1 MVIGFSSLALLG
13 RPGDFVRPYLIARKE
28 KISLS
33 SQIGIWT
40 IERIFDI
47 GALAVLMAVD
57 VLFSSQLRSNP
68 YIRSFR
74 FAAAG
79 LCVFV
84 VLLVTIAAMAN
95 KHANSLGRFV
105 DRMTARFSGNWAR
118 LATQKMR
125 DFAQGLKAVSTAKL
139 FWQLAAVSIATW
151 LIVAISYRQVA
162 HAYVV
167 NSPSGASDIPVSLDV
182 ETAKLAGSPALAGQ
196 ELTPTLL
203 GKLAP
208 SLSQKGYMVQM
219 KQNSFWVIQKG
230 TSVAMPMGAHPNLAR
245 LGVSQM
251 ILLLGLGMLGSILQL
266 PAIGGGTQ
274 LAVISGVEVLYGI
287 PPELAISFAILLWL
301 VTYISCVPLG
311 LILAQREHLSMRGSM
326 KRASSL
332 S

>member
-13 RPGDFVRPYLIARKE
+13 RPGDFVRPYLIALKE

-68 YIRSFR
+68 YISSFR

-84 VLLVTIAAMAN
+84 ALLVTIAAMAN
-95 KHANSLGRFV
+95 KHANSLGRFL

-118 LATQKMR
+118 LAAQKIR
-125 DFAQGLKAVSTAKL
+125 DFGQGLKAISTAKL
-139 FWQLAAVSIATW
+139 LWQLAAVSIATW

-162 HAYVV
+162 HAYVGH
-167 NSPSGASDIPVSLDV
+167 PGL
-182 ETAKLAGSPALAGQ
+182 GS
-196 ELTPTLL
+196 
-203 GKLAP
+203 
-208 SLSQKGYMVQM
+208 
-219 KQNSFWVIQKG
+219 
-230 TSVAMPMGAHPNLAR
+230 
-245 LGVSQM
+245 LGVAQM

-287 PPELAISFAILLWL
+287 TPELALSFAILLWL

-326 KRASSL
+326 ERASSL